1 MVVVIRHLLATLVS
15 LSIGGCMSLSSHSSA
30 PSDHQPTIT
39 QRPFGTTQGGE
50 KVTEYTLTNPGGT
63 STSIL
68 TWGGIIRTL
77 TVPDR
82 NGELADI
89 VLGFDSLPPYEE
101 RHPYFGPITGR
112 FANRIAR
119 GRFTLDGATY
129 TLATNNEPNHLHGGT
144 NGFDRK
150 VWRATTSTSPGAA
163 HLTLSYVSPDGEE
176 GYPGELTTTVTYTLT
191 SDNAL
196 VIDYQATTTQATP
209 INLTNHA
216 YFNLAGHN
224 TGDVLDHELI
234 IDASRMVPVDETS
247 IPLGPLKGVGNTPF
261 DFRTPHTIG
270 ERIAQVGIGY
280 DHNYVLAEAPREL
293 TFAARAQDPRSGRY
307 VEILT
312 TEPGVQ
318 LYTGNYL
325 DGSLT
330 GKGGAVYRK
339 HAGLCLETQHFPDSV
354 NQPSYPTTIL
364 RPGETF
370 RSTTVI
376 RCGAASKR

>member
-1 MVVVIRHLLATLVS
+1 
-15 LSIGGCMSLSSHSSA
+15 MSLSSHSSA
-30 PSDHQPTIT
+30 PPDHQPTIT
-39 QRPFGTTQGGE
+39 QRPFGTTQEGE
-50 KVTEYTLTNPGGT
+50 KVIEYTLTNPGGT

-101 RHPYFGPITGR
+101 RHPYFGTITGR

-119 GRFTLDGATY
+119 GRFTLDGVTY
-129 TLATNNEPNHLHGGT
+129 PLATNNQPNHLHGGT

-191 SDNAL
+191 SENAL
-196 VIDYQATTTQATP
+196 VIDYQATTTKATP

-234 IDASRMVPVDETS
+234 IDAARMVPVDETS

-261 DFRTPHTIG
+261 DFRTRHTIG
-270 ERIAQVGIGY
+270 ERVAQVGIGY
-280 DHNYVLAEAPREL
+280 DHNYVLADAPREL
-293 TFAARAQDPRSGRY
+293 TFAARAQDPKSGRY

-325 DGSLT
+325 DGTLT

-339 HAGLCLETQHFPDSV
+339 HAGFCLETQHFPDSV

-370 RSTTVI
+370 RSTTVV
-376 RCGAASKR
+376 RCGAASTH

>member
-1 MVVVIRHLLATLVS
+1 
-15 LSIGGCMSLSSHSSA
+15 MSLTSRSA
-30 PSDHQPTIT
+30 TPSEHNPTIT

-50 KVTEYTLTNPGGT
+50 EVVEYTLSNPGGI

-77 TVPDR
+77 MVPDR
-82 NGELADI
+82 NGKLADI
-89 VLGFDSLPPYEE
+89 VLGFDSLKPYEE
-101 RHPYFGPITGR
+101 RHPYFGTITGR
-112 FANRIAR
+112 FANRIAM
-119 GRFTLDGATY
+119 GKFTLDGASY
-129 TLATNNEPNHLHGGT
+129 TLATNNGPNHLHGGID
-144 NGFDRK
+144 GFDRK
-150 VWRATTSTSPGAA
+150 VWKATSSTSPGLAE
-163 HLTLSYVSPDGEE
+163 LKLSYVSPDGEE
-176 GYPGELTTTVTYTLT
+176 GYPGELTTTVSYTVT

-196 VIDYQATTTQATP
+196 TITYEATTTKATP

-216 YFNLAGHN
+216 YFNLAGHDS
-224 TGDVLDHELI
+224 GDVLTQELVI
-234 IDASRMVPVDETS
+234 EASSMVPVDETS
-247 IPLGPLKGVGNTPF
+247 IPLGPLKEVANTPF
-261 DFRTPHTIG
+261 DFRTNHAIG

-280 DHNYVLAEAPREL
+280 DHNYVLADAPRPL
-293 TFAARAQDPRSGRY
+293 TFAARARDTQSGRF

-325 DGSLT
+325 DGSLI

-339 HAGLCLETQHFPDSV
+339 HAGFCLETQHFPDSV
-354 NQPSYPTTIL
+354 NQPTYPTTIL

-376 RCGAASKR
+376 RCGAS